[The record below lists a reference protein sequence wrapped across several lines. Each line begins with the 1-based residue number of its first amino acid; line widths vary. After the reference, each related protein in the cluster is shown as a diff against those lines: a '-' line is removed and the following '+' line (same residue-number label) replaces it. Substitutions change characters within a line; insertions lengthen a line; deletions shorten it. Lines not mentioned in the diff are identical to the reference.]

1 VTDIALAGA
10 SAPAARRR
18 RTDADLAASLLT
30 AIHARPHLEWTTRL
44 AVQALNGID
53 RYRARTALAALA
65 TAGHLTRHELVDSR
79 NGFHR
84 RRTYRLNTAKD
95 SR

>member
-1 VTDIALAGA
+1 MTAALAT
-10 SAPAARRR
+10 RR
-18 RTDADLAASLLT
+18 RTDADLAVSLLT
-30 AIHARPHLEWTTRL
+30 AIRARPHLEWTTRH
-44 AVQALNGID
+44 AVQALNTD

-65 TAGHLTRHELVDSR
+65 EQGHLTRHEVVDSR
-79 NGFHR
+79 KGFHR